1 MNNFK
6 MVGAILSV
14 ACLIFL
20 CILLGTRKVGIEKKQ
35 EVDGTMGRVSEEEY
49 VSDDTDNNVKMVAE
63 GSGYDVPNDV
73 LQKENDTKLNVDNLS
88 DDAKEEGTVE
98 SEVINSQ
105 VSQGNLG
112 NPEISETEKI
122 ENTEGKEEMSLK
134 LVDSLSI
141 VSKASADVLISSKNV
156 YLLDS
161 SVYAY
166 ALKLIFPIENTGYK
180 LVDYMCSVTTWNSV
194 NSGDSIHVEYGLDKD
209 DNIIILSLAKNN

>member
-88 DDAKEEGTVE
+88 DDATEEGTVE
-98 SEVINSQ
+98 SEVISSQ

-112 NPEISETEKI
+112 NPEIPETEKI

>member
-73 LQKENDTKLNVDNLS
+73 LQKENDTQLNVGNLS
-88 DDAKEEGTVE
+88 DNTTEEGTVE
-98 SEVINSQ
+98 SEVISSQ
-105 VSQGNLG
+105 AGQGNLG
-112 NPEISETEKI
+112 NSEISETEKI

>member
-49 VSDDTDNNVKMVAE
+49 VSDDADNNVKMVAE

-73 LQKENDTKLNVDNLS
+73 LQKENDTQLNVGNLS
-88 DDAKEEGTVE
+88 ADATEEGTVE
-98 SEVINSQ
+98 SEVISSQ
-105 VSQGNLG
+105 VGQGNLG
-112 NPEISETEKI
+112 NSEIPDTV
-122 ENTEGKEEMSLK
+122 ENTEGKDEMSLK

>member
-6 MVGAILSV
+6 LVGAILSV

-49 VSDDTDNNVKMVAE
+49 SSDDEDSSVKMVAE

-73 LQKENDTKLNVDNLS
+73 LQKENDTQLNMGNSSDNG
-88 DDAKEEGTVE
+88 EGGTVE
-98 SEVINSQ
+98 TEVISSQ
-105 VSQGNLG
+105 VSQGNSG
-112 NPEISETEKI
+112 NSEISETEEI
-122 ENTEGKEEMSLK
+122 GNTEGKEEMSLK
-134 LVDSLSI
+134 LIDSLSI

-156 YLLDS
+156 YLLDNS
-161 SVYAY
+161 AYAY

-209 DNIIILSLAKNN
+209 NNIIILSLAKND

>member
-6 MVGAILSV
+6 LVGAILSV

-49 VSDDTDNNVKMVAE
+49 SSDDEDSNVKMVAE

-73 LQKENDTKLNVDNLS
+73 LQKENDTQLNIGNSSDNG
-88 DDAKEEGTVE
+88 EEGNVE
-98 SEVINSQ
+98 TEVISSQ
-105 VSQGNLG
+105 VSQGNFG
-112 NPEISETEKI
+112 NSEISETEKI
-122 ENTEGKEEMSLK
+122 GNTEGKEEMSLK
-134 LVDSLSI
+134 LIDSLSI

-156 YLLDS
+156 YLLDN

-209 DNIIILSLAKNN
+209 NNIIILSLAKND

>member
-73 LQKENDTKLNVDNLS
+73 LQKENDTQLNVGNLS

-98 SEVINSQ
+98 SEVISTQ